1 MKPLNLLLRLGSRG
15 YFVEILREDTL
26 MTRNAYLPGYRV
38 SKNPHQCM
46 LAPKISLLRK
56 RVCGWGISGPNF
68 GVFGGWGA
76 MVRGLGSWGLFFG
89 GLWG

>member
-26 MTRNAYLPGYRV
+26 MTRNTYLPGYRV

-76 MVRGLGSWGLFFG
+76 MVRALGGWGLGG
-89 GLWG
+89 